1 MKKIIR
7 IMAITSL
14 LMFITGCGSKTN
26 TQTLTCTKTSTDEDG
41 YKTTDTIEVT
51 AKEDKV
57 IKVIDTNVSEVDP
70 NYLDFTFNLSSGL
83 SETINK
89 LDGMNVVYTK
99 EDNNKIK
106 FVMTVDFAKLNT
118 ESIKDAFGDLYDENN
133 FYSEKD
139 ITLEKFKEN
148 NLKDYTCK

>member
-1 MKKIIR
+1 
-7 IMAITSL
+7 
-14 LMFITGCGSKTN
+14 
-26 TQTLTCTKTSTDEDG
+26 
-41 YKTTDTIEVT
+41 
-51 AKEDKV
+51 
-57 IKVIDTNVSEVDP
+57 
-70 NYLDFTFNLSSGL
+70 
-83 SETINK
+83 
-89 LDGMNVVYTK
+89 MNVVYTK

>member
-7 IMAITSL
+7 IMTITSL

-26 TQTLTCTKTSTDEDG
+26 TQILTCTKTSTDEDG

-57 IKVIDTNVSEVDP
+57 FKVIDTNISEIDP

-89 LDGMNVVYTK
+89 LDGMNVIYSK

-106 FVMTVDFAKLNT
+106 FVMTVDFTKLNA

>member
-1 MKKIIR
+1 MKKIYYLGILG
-7 IMAITSL
+7 IL
-14 LMFITGCGSKTN
+14 LFTVTGCGSTTKTM
-26 TQTLTCTKTSTDEDG
+26 TCTKTSTDEDG
-41 YKTTDTIEVT
+41 YKTTDTLEVT

-89 LDGMNVVYTK
+89 VDGMNVVYTK

-106 FVMTVDFAKLNT
+106 FVMTVDFTKLNT

>member
-1 MKKIIR
+1 MKKIIK

-14 LMFITGCGSKTN
+14 LMFITGCESKTS

-89 LDGMNVVYTK
+89 LDGMNIVYTK
-99 EDNNKIK
+99 EDKNKIK